1 MNKWEKWDREKEKML
16 LFSFYFIKTVRRL
29 GNRFPDYMNLKIQL
43 LSQMNIVP
51 HLKYISVQ

>member
-1 MNKWEKWDREKEKML
+1 MNKWEKWDREKKEKL
-16 LFSFYFIKTVRRL
+16 LFSFYFIKTARKL